1 MGRAAYRRRWNQ
13 QGGVLLL
20 SFPKAGR
27 TWLRMM
33 LGRALTIHAGL
44 ADQAFV
50 DILDLPK
57 LSPEIPRI
65 LPSHDDSP
73 HLKTPGELVTK
84 KTEYSD
90 CKVILLVRDI
100 RDMIASL
107 YFHQLKR
114 SHRFNETLH
123 DFLRCPRDSLDSAIA
138 FYNIWAE
145 NEGIPAAMLWVRY
158 EDMHADC
165 ALELKRVLD
174 FVGIED
180 IRDATVRDAVEYSRF
195 ENMRRMEVSGCVE
208 NDYLRSPSTGDAN
221 SLKTRR
227 GAVGAYAEYFD
238 REDIDYVDRKLWE
251 ELSPRFQSYRLPTR
265 EPSPIANYTGDG
277 I

>member
-1 MGRAAYRRRWNQ
+1 M
-13 QGGVLLL
+13 
-20 SFPKAGR
+20 
-27 TWLRMM
+27 
-33 LGRALTIHAGL
+33 
-44 ADQAFV
+44 
-50 DILDLPK
+50 
-57 LSPEIPRI
+57 
-65 LPSHDDSP
+65 
-73 HLKTPGELVTK
+73 
-84 KTEYSD
+84 
-90 CKVILLVRDI
+90 
-100 RDMIASL
+100 
-107 YFHQLKR
+107 
-114 SHRFNETLH
+114 
-123 DFLRCPRDSLDSAIA
+123 DSAIA

-208 NDYLRSPSTGDAN
+208 HDYLRSPSTRDAN